1 MIQKS
6 PQFGRDGSDL
16 LQSTVNFSSIS
27 KKTDSVYH
35 PPANGSKRAMYPR
48 KTKPLADTYRNAH
61 TMQIDLK
68 TDFGPHNDCR
78 THKSFRSAEC
88 TSQENA
94 IDAQKERSFQ
104 FMRAMH
110 IDYSTEPPQPPII
123 PWRMVER
130 MKTMDVALVLCLN
143 IGTDPPD
150 VVKSSPCARKECWV
164 DPFSMPAQKAL
175 ETIGKTLQSQ
185 YERWQP
191 RARYR
196 QSLDPTVDE
205 TKQLCLLL
213 RRHAKK
219 DRVLFH
225 YNGHGVPRPTAN
237 GEIWVFNKSYTQ
249 YIPLLLYDLQSW
261 IGMPSIYVF
270 DCSNAG
276 VLLNHF
282 NSTFPDIDSEEGT
295 EAKADSS
302 TEAIVLAACGPDEL
316 LPMNPE
322 LCADVFTSCLT
333 TPITVALRWFISQNR
348 LSMAYVDI
356 NSIERIPGKLT
367 DRKTPLGELNWTFTA
382 ITDTIAWNVLP
393 QSLFQKL
400 FRQDLLLAS
409 LFRNFLLAERIMKST
424 GCSPCSIPQLPA
436 THHHPLWRS
445 WDLAAEKCLS
455 QLSRQAKPRH
465 MALSTL
471 QGDRQVEPSRFF
483 AEQLTAFEIWLQF
496 GSSAKPPPQQLPMV
510 LQVLLSQIH
519 RLRALEL
526 LKKFL
531 DLGPWAVNLALSVGI
546 FPYVLKLLQSPAGEL
561 RQMLVCIWAKILAL
575 DPSCQADIIKDNGHS
590 YFISH
595 LVEGL
600 EPAAGSQQLCL
611 NSNLSSEQK
620 AIAAFILSL
629 VCNNF
634 PQGQQRCLTQG
645 LHRIAAALLA
655 DSDPEVRKWSCLC
668 LAKLCE
674 KNIESKEVIVM
685 NEIPAQ
691 LSARLLDEWPEVRA
705 SAAYAVGRVIGAS
718 PDTCL
723 PQSQHKST
731 VQDRASSNHDTA
743 LSIGEPHISSALPAY
758 KWFDVDVSLAINLLW
773 SCADASPLVRRESV
787 LALAAIILHHH
798 HRPRFELVAQH
809 YKNSSF
815 IGRASMGLLHTDSAS
830 VSVTEFE
837 SVEYSNVTRSEL
849 HRNNTREL
857 TGDTLRDVFGV
868 STNSYVKIWHILKE
882 LQANDP
888 FPPVA
893 NLVKIIIGQIN
904 SGVLAIEQTRRKY
917 SMVSVNTE
925 RCTDDEDKESC
936 KNSAVQTTL
945 LIQETHFTLKTSI
958 DDTPYQP
965 RLQKPAILQQMDQHT
980 AASGEQNGSVAVA
993 SDDQDK
999 VAFNLRRS
1007 HSVGNFRE
1015 LNQQHADPAETEVE
1029 CEVPHKV
1036 SDNVTVHG
1044 VSINSTGSLGHSRHF
1059 RSELNLVQ
1067 KAEAPPP
1074 DVTKHHADRQYK
1086 FPAAL
1091 VSKYFDWCCSL
1102 LNESALEGLIED
1114 NDPLSS
1120 KGATNMERTRRYE
1133 RIRLSVFNIAPGY
1146 FVKSCS
1152 RTSTTSDPSTPNM
1165 NGEFFSS
1172 EQNFL
1177 SSGNGSSLRGS
1188 SQPLAYGNREE
1199 IKRFSLTLRQRAILN
1214 NDSEMTSLL
1223 LFHPY
1228 EPILVVADDK
1238 DQISL
1243 YNIEENERK
1252 LSIFSNNNPTGS
1264 RLTSLS
1270 WINENAEGL
1279 LTCGSDDGVIKIY
1292 HGLHTP
1298 HMSPSSPQLLTAFT
1312 AVPDLVPGTRGSGLI
1327 TAWQQSTGML
1337 FAGGY
1342 SNSLRG
1348 WNLEYEKCVFNL
1360 PTYTDSCIT
1369 SMSTDESVSDIV
1381 VAGFG
1386 DGKLRLFD
1394 PRCRPEVA
1402 IRMTMQEHTSWVVQ
1416 THLYKSRYEM
1426 LSGSVSGELKFWD
1439 LRHPRNSTKFLE
1451 THRSTMTALAVHDY
1465 VPIFASGS
1473 HNQFIKVFR
1482 CDGEQLAL
1490 IRYHEGFLGERI
1502 GPVSCLAFHPHRL
1515 YLAAGATDSVIAIYS
1530 GEK

>member
-1 MIQKS
+1 M
-6 PQFGRDGSDL
+6 
-16 LQSTVNFSSIS
+16 
-27 KKTDSVYH
+27 YH
-35 PPANGSKRAMYPR
+35 HS
-48 KTKPLADTYRNAH
+48 TKPLFEKHQNVH
-61 TMQIDLK
+61 TMQIDS
-68 TDFGPHNDCR
+68 TTNFGPHHDCR
-78 THKSFRSAEC
+78 THTLSNNAGFS
-88 TSQENA
+88 SQVNA
-94 IDAQKERSFQ
+94 SVTRKERIFQ
-104 FMRAMH
+104 FMRSMH
-110 IDYSTEPPQPPII
+110 IDYNADPPVPPII
-123 PWRMVER
+123 SWRMVER

-205 TKQLCLLL
+205 TKQLCHLL

-276 VLLNHF
+276 VLLHHF
-282 NSTFPDIDSEEGT
+282 TSSFSDVDCGLG
-295 EAKADSS
+295 KDVKVDSS
-302 TEAIVLAACGPDEL
+302 MEAIVLAACGPDEL
-316 LPMNPE
+316 LPMNLE

-348 LSMAYVDI
+348 LSMAHIDI

-367 DRKTPLGELNWTFTA
+367 DRKTPLGELNWIFTA

-424 GCSPCSIPQLPA
+424 GCSPCSIPKLPA

-455 QLSRQAKPRH
+455 QLCRQAGLRD
-465 MALSTL
+465 MALSNPRE
-471 QGDRQVEPSRFF
+471 DRQVEPSRFF

-496 GSSAKPPPQQLPMV
+496 GCSAKSPPQQLPMV
-510 LQVLLSQIH
+510 LQVLLSQVH

-526 LKKFL
+526 LKTFL

-595 LVEGL
+595 LMEEL
-600 EPAAGSQQLCL
+600 QPAPGSQHLCP
-611 NSNLSSEQK
+611 NSKLPSEQK

-629 VCNNF
+629 ICNNF
-634 PQGQQRCLTQG
+634 SQGQQRCLAQG
-645 LHRIAAALLA
+645 LHRIASALLT
-655 DSDPEVRKWSCLC
+655 DPDPEVRKWSCFC

-674 KNIESKEVIVM
+674 KNVESKEVIVM

-705 SAAYAVGRVIGAS
+705 SAAYAIGKVIGTSAL
-718 PDTCL
+718 DTNL
-723 PQSQHKST
+723 STHPTQSQHKST
-731 VQDRASSNHDTA
+731 VQDRSSSSHDPTFP
-743 LSIGEPHISSALPAY
+743 IGEPHTTPAY
-758 KWFDVDVSLAINLLW
+758 KWFDVDISLAINLIW
-773 SCADASPLVRRESV
+773 TCADASPLVRRESV
-787 LALAAIILHHH
+787 LALAAIIIHHS
-798 HRPRFELVAQH
+798 HRSRFELVAQH

-815 IGRASMGLLHTDSAS
+815 ISKASMGYTDKATGS
-830 VSVTEFE
+830 EFE
-837 SVEYSNVTRSEL
+837 SAEYTNDTPSERR
-849 HRNNTREL
+849 HRKDTREL

-868 STNSYVKIWHILKE
+868 ITNSYVKIWHILKE

-893 NLVKIIIGQIN
+893 NLVKVIIGQVN
-904 SGVLAIEQTRRKY
+904 SGVLAIEQTRRKL
-917 SMVSVNTE
+917 SMALINIE
-925 RCTDDEDKESC
+925 RVADDDDKVSC
-936 KNSAVQTTL
+936 KKSTIQMGLV
-945 LIQETHFTLKTSI
+945 IQETHANLKSSF
-958 DDTPYQP
+958 DNTPYQP
-965 RLQKPAILQQMDQHT
+965 LVRKTTISQHKDEPSAPT
-980 AASGEQNGSVAVA
+980 TEQNGSITVT

-999 VAFNLRRS
+999 VSFTLRRS

-1015 LNQQHADPAETEVE
+1015 LNQQHIDPAETDVS
-1029 CEVPHKV
+1029 CDVTPHKV
-1036 SDNVTVHG
+1036 SDNINVH
-1044 VSINSTGSLGHSRHF
+1044 VACANATSTLSNSRHF
-1059 RSELNLVQ
+1059 RSELNLAQ
-1067 KAEAPPP
+1067 KAGTEPYPN
-1074 DVTKHHADRQYK
+1074 VSTHHPDRQYT
-1086 FPAAL
+1086 FPPTL

-1102 LNESALEGLIED
+1102 LNIPAQEGVIEE

-1120 KGATNMERTRRYE
+1120 KGATKMERTRRYD
-1133 RIRLSVFNIAPGY
+1133 RIRQSAFNIAPGY
-1146 FVKSCS
+1146 FVKICRRSS
-1152 RTSTTSDPSTPNM
+1152 PVTITDPSTM
-1165 NGEFFSS
+1165 NTNGSFFSS
-1172 EQNFL
+1172 EHTSL
-1177 SSGNGSSLRGS
+1177 SSSDGINLRGS

-1252 LSIFSNNNPTGS
+1252 LKVFSNNNPTGS

-1270 WINENAEGL
+1270 WINENAESL
-1279 LTCGSDDGVIKIY
+1279 LTCGSDDGVIKVY

-1298 HMSPSSPQLLTAFT
+1298 QMSSSAPQLLTAFT

-1327 TAWQQSTGML
+1327 TAWQQATGVL

-1342 SNSLRG
+1342 SNSVRG

-1369 SMSTDESVSDIV
+1369 SMSTDESISDIV

-1394 PRCRPEVA
+1394 SRCRPEVA
-1402 IRMTMQEHTSWVVQ
+1402 IRMTMQEHTSWIVQ
-1416 THLYKSRYEM
+1416 THLYKNRYEM

-1451 THRSTMTALAVHDY
+1451 TRRSTMTALAVHDY
-1465 VPIFASGS
+1465 APIFASGS

-1482 CDGEQLAL
+1482 CDGEELAL

-1530 GEK
+1530 GDK